1 MTDKNEMA
9 GRIVPGEEPVPPV
22 YPSLERQHEKQAS
35 RDQDA
40 QDLASGR
47 KSREQLRK
55 ENSLI
60 RIASIDW
67 DHVKSPR

>member
-1 MTDKNEMA
+1 MTDKNVA
-9 GRIVPGEEPVPPV
+9 GRIIPGEEPVPPV
-22 YPSLERQHEKQAS
+22 YPSLEDRQREKQAS
-35 RDQDA
+35 RDKDA

-67 DHVKSPR
+67 DHVKPPR